1 MEGRRMGHA
10 HSRPARRMRR
20 IAAPLRHDARGALA
34 AVTSGGYFGK
44 WHEMTSMWLRFGV
57 DYPP

>member
-1 MEGRRMGHA
+1 MGHA

>member
-1 MEGRRMGHA
+1 MPIADRRGVCVC
-10 HSRPARRMRR
+10 